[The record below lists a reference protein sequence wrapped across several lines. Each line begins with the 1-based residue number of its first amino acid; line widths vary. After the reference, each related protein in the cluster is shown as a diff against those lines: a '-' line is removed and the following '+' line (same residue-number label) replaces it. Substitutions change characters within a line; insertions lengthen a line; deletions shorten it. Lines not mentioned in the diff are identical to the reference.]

1 MKPKGKHAA
10 PGSIRQERS
19 WKTSRIVYLCIAVVY
34 TLIVVGATVY
44 SLTAYQAKLPQV
56 ELIQSERSRVPPEC
70 LIPGPDNS
78 MLMNTIERQDG
89 PWGQRYVVKQIT
101 VYMFQEL
108 PDGNMF
114 VYEAISNENPIVV
127 SSTAD
132 FLFDGMEV
140 RIS

>member
-1 MKPKGKHAA
+1 ML
-10 PGSIRQERS
+10 
-19 WKTSRIVYLCIAVVY
+19 V
-34 TLIVVGATVY
+34 VVGATVY

-56 ELIQSERSRVPPEC
+56 ELIQSEKGRVPPEC